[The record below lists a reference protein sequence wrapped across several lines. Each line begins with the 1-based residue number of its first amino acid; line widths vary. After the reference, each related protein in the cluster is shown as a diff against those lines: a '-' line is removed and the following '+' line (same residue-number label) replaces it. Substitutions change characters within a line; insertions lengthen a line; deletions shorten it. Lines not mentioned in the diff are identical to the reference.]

1 MWCTIEEMKI
11 TFPLPRDDSVH
22 RICMV
27 CGTDGAEP
35 ITKDGNRGYHCAA
48 CNKTYDRSIYLTP
61 DMQFWVAE
69 DGELWH
75 ESVHVFIRNDQGKF
89 LAYER
94 TEYPFGLTVPSG
106 HVDVGMTPSQ
116 AAATELQEEVG
127 VTDVPLR
134 EVMVLDVLVDSC
146 SAGADAHKVHVF
158 MGRME
163 HRDIAM
169 DTHEG
174 HKPTWLTIDELL
186 ACNPIPVVAE
196 AIKYCRE
203 SLEA

>member
-1 MWCTIEEMKI
+1 MKI
-11 TFPLPRDDSVH
+11 TFPLPRDEHVH

-27 CGTDGAEP
+27 CGADDLEP
-35 ITKDGNRGYHCAA
+35 KNLNGRRTYHCDH

-61 DMQFWVAE
+61 DMQFWVTE

-75 ESVHVFIRNDQGKF
+75 ESVHVFVRNAAGKF
-89 LAYER
+89 LFYER

-116 AAATELQEEVG
+116 AAATELQEEVN

-134 EVMVLDVLVDSC
+134 ELMVLDVPVDSC

-158 MGRME
+158 LGKVE
-163 HRDIAM
+163 DLVVTM

-174 HKPTWLTIDELL
+174 HKPEWLSLDELL
-186 ACNPIPVVAE
+186 ARDPIAVVAE
-196 AIKYCRE
+196 AVRYCRP
-203 SLEA
+203 SLEY